1 MPKESKANYT
11 DNQKRHAAHFKN
23 GIVGEW
29 RGTSSAETR
38 RRAQNRKTMWGEVSE
53 VYDGE

>member
-1 MPKESKANYT
+1 MQKESKANYT
-11 DNQKRHAAHFKN
+11 DNQKRDAAHFKN
-23 GIVGEW
+23 GNVGEW